1 MRPESKIA
9 MRSERVSA
17 SSWSW
22 VTKMVVMPTS
32 RWMRRS
38 STCISWRRC
47 LSSAPSGSSSSS
59 TLGRVTSARA
69 RATRCC
75 CPPESCCGL
84 RCSSPPR
91 RTSASASVDPLRHF
105 APRDRPRTVE
115 AEGDV
120 LGHRHVREQRIV
132 LEHHADVARRCT
144 GTPPTS
150 CAVDQDL
157 AAIRRDEAGD
167 RAQQASSCRCR
178 SVPAGRRT
186 RRRGRSMRDAVE
198 RRHRVIVLH
207 RIGDG
212 DACSSLAA
220 ETVEARGQQQS
231 THGHQ
236 DDDGRNGVDL
246 RREALADGGVD
257 LHRQGGDAGRR
268 QEIGDDELV
277 ERDREGEQRRRP

>member
-1 MRPESKIA
+1 MMRPESKIA

-22 VTKMVVMPTS
+22 VTKMVVMPTW

-59 TLGRVTSARA
+59 TFGRVTSARA

-75 CPPESCCGL
+75 CPPESCFGL

-91 RTSASASVDPLRHF
+91 RTIASASFTRR
-105 APRDRPRTVE
+105 ATSSRERPRTSRPN
-115 AEGDV
+115 ADV
-120 LGHRHVREQRIV
+120 LRHRHVREQRVV
-132 LEHHADVARRCT
+132 LEHHADVAGMHRHAADIL
-144 GTPPTS
+144 P
-150 CAVDQDL
+150 VDQHL
-157 AAIRRDEAGD
+157 AAVQRDEAGD
-167 RAQQASSCRCR
+167 RAQQRGLAAAAR
-178 SVPAGRRT
+178 SQQAEELAVAERHG
-186 RRRGRSMRDAVE
+186 DAVE
-198 RRHRVIVLH
+198 RRHRVVFLH

-212 DACSSLAA
+212 RRCSSLTA
-220 ETVEARGQQQS
+220 ETIEARGQQQS

-246 RREALADGGVD
+246 RREALADGAID
-257 LHRQGGDAGRR
+257 LHRQGGDARRR

-277 ERDREGEQRRRP
+277 ERDCEGEQRRRP